1 MLLNMANF
9 CNFCYYDD
17 IDYQEII
24 NKHFDT
30 ILESMYE
37 PTNDGKVYINGG
49 MCEGC
54 GISGIIVLQ
63 KDDGVIEIHSSDYD
77 GDSEWGLL
85 GQLVTLNKKNV
96 LIEKSKHNNHWLIE
110 IDENSKLFKS
120 FYHKKKEYFE
130 TSTKTVQ
137 REFLA
142 VKHIAYA
149 LYMIGDEPGRVSQD
163 DYVCFEKFDVKDYKS
178 ISDKAWKLYVESNV
192 K

>member
-1 MLLNMANF
+1 MATF

-24 NKHFDT
+24 NKNFNS
-30 ILESMYE
+30 ILENMYSPPNE
-37 PTNDGKVYINGG
+37 GKVYVYGG

-54 GISGIIVLQ
+54 GMSGIIVLQ
-63 KDDGVIEIHSSDYD
+63 KDDGVLEIHSSDYD

-85 GQLVTLNKKNV
+85 GKLVTSNKKNV

-120 FYHKKKEYFE
+120 FYHKKKKYFE

-137 REFLA
+137 R
-142 VKHIAYA
+142 
-149 LYMIGDEPGRVSQD
+149 
-163 DYVCFEKFDVKDYKS
+163 
-178 ISDKAWKLYVESNV
+178 
-192 K
+192 